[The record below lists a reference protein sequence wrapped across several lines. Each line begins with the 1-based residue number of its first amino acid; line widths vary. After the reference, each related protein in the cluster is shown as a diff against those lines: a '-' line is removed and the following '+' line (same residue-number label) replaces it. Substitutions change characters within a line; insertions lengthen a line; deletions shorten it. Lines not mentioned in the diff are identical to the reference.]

1 MTPATSP
8 PPSSAL
14 DQTAAL
20 HQMDTRYYDAEAVE
34 YDGSRGGVERAR
46 AAAAAIDA
54 LVPAGGR
61 CLDVAGG
68 TGIVSAELA
77 AQGRSVFVMDL
88 SAGMLDQA
96 AARLPGRVLQADA
109 TALPVADGSVDL
121 VTVIWMLNVVPG
133 EVVDAVLAES
143 ARVLAPGGHFVA
155 TVDKELAHAQTR
167 THDNDAEE
175 RVTEVLAGHGLV
187 RVGGT
192 TFTGRSP
199 WGSTTEADP
208 VFRLAAFRR

>member
-1 MTPATSP
+1 
-8 PPSSAL
+8 
-14 DQTAAL
+14 
-20 HQMDTRYYDAEAVE
+20 MDTQYYDAEAGE
-34 YDGSRGGVERAR
+34 YDDSRGGIERAR

-96 AARLPGRVLQADA
+96 ATRLPGRVFQADA

-133 EVVDAVLAES
+133 VVVDAVLAES

-167 THDNDAEE
+167 THDNDADE
-175 RVTEVLAGHGLV
+175 RVTAVLADHGLV

-199 WGSTTEADP
+199 WGSTTDADP
-208 VFRLAAFRR
+208 VFRLAVFRR